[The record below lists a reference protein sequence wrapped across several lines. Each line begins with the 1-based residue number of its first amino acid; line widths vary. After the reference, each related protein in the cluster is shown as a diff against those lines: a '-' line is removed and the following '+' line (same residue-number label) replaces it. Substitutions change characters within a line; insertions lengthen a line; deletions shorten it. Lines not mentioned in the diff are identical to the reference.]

1 MKMRQTMTCSHLVEL
16 LSDYYSGALDPAT
29 EVRVRWHLLM
39 CRGCR
44 GYLAQLRTTVATV
57 GRIRGD
63 DLDPEFRDRLLE
75 AFDDWR

>member
-1 MKMRQTMTCSHLVEL
+1 MTCSHLVEL
-16 LSDYYSGALDPAT
+16 LSDYYSGALDTAT

-57 GRIRGD
+57 GRIGSD
-63 DLDPEFRDRLLE
+63 DLDSEFRDHLLE
-75 AFDDWR
+75 AFRDWK

>member
-1 MKMRQTMTCSHLVEL
+1 MKTRQTMTCAGLVEL
-16 LSDYYSGALDPAT
+16 LSDYYSGALDTGT

-57 GRIRGD
+57 GRIGGD
-63 DLDPEFRDRLLE
+63 DLDPAFRDRLLE
-75 AFDDWR
+75 VFENWR

>member
-1 MKMRQTMTCSHLVEL
+1 MRKRQTMTCAGLVEL
-16 LSDYYSGALDPAT
+16 LSDYYSGALDTGT

-57 GRIRGD
+57 GRIGGD

-75 AFDDWR
+75 AFENWR

>member
-1 MKMRQTMTCSHLVEL
+1 MTCSTLVEL
-16 LSDYYSGALDPAT
+16 LSDYYSGALDTRTAA
-29 EVRVRWHLLM
+29 RVRWHLLM

-63 DLDPEFRDRLLE
+63 DVDPAFRDRLLE
-75 AFDDWR
+75 AFRDWR